1 MKLPENFRREKGQ
14 TKEKLRE
21 IDNKEAKEKLRD
33 KRRKKKGEKLNGI
46 GWADESLRTRSRIS
60 LERRKKQLRG
70 KIILINSAL
79 ALVIIMFVLV
89 GKVVSLNH
97 SSGET
102 VEDADK
108 AGKQAEAETVK
119 KDSKKG
125 SSNKSKATPE
135 PTPVVTEAPDGSE
148 RWIRKDLDS
157 SKPMVALT
165 FDDGPYAPV
174 TERILKVLKKYDS
187 SATFFCVGNRVPN
200 YTSVVKQ
207 AYEQG
212 CQLASH
218 TYEHAIL
225 TKLKKKKITWQV
237 EKVNQVMQD
246 TIGCQA
252 TALRPPGGLVSDKVK
267 STVKVP
273 MVCWNVDSEDWKS
286 RNAKKVLERCA
297 SIEDGDI
304 VLMHDLYPTTA
315 DAIEKL
321 VPRLV
326 KKGFQLV
333 TVDELFY
340 YKGID
345 AEAGTVY
352 FSGK

>member
-1 MKLPENFRREKGQ
+1 M
-14 TKEKLRE
+14 
-21 IDNKEAKEKLRD
+21 RD
-33 KRRKKKGEKLNGI
+33 KRKNGQGEKLKGI
-46 GWADESLRTRSRIS
+46 EWAGESLRERSKIS
-60 LERRKKQLRG
+60 LAQRKKQLRG
-70 KIILINSAL
+70 KMILINSAL

-89 GKVVSLNH
+89 GKVISLNRN
-97 SSGET
+97 SGET
-102 VEDADK
+102 VKDASK

-119 KDSKKG
+119 KDGKKD
-125 SSNKSKATPE
+125 SSQKSEATPK

-148 RWIRKDLDS
+148 QWIRKDLDS

-187 SATFFCVGNRVPN
+187 SATFFCVVNRVPS

-207 AYEQG
+207 AYKQG

-225 TKLKKKKITWQV
+225 TKLNKKKITWQI
-237 EKVNQVMQD
+237 EKANKVMQD
-246 TIGCQA
+246 VIGCRT
-252 TALRPPGGLVSDKVK
+252 TALRPPGGLVNDKVK
-267 STVKVP
+267 NTVKVP

-286 RNAKKVLERCA
+286 RNAKTILQRCA

-345 AEAGTVY
+345 AKAGTVY
-352 FSGK
+352 FSGR

>member
-1 MKLPENFRREKGQ
+1 MRDNGKNRPEGEFKGVGLAGD
-14 TKEKLRE
+14 TLK
-21 IDNKEAKEKLRD
+21 D
-33 KRRKKKGEKLNGI
+33 
-46 GWADESLRTRSRIS
+46 RSRGS
-60 LERRKKQLRG
+60 LERRKRQLRG
-70 KIILINSAL
+70 KLIMINSAL
-79 ALVIIMFVLV
+79 ALVIIMVVLV
-89 GKVVSLNH
+89 CRVVALNR
-97 SSGET
+97 GEGDA
-102 VEDADK
+102 VEVSDRLK
-108 AGKQAEAETVK
+108 NQAEAE
-119 KDSKKG
+119 SGKKG
-125 SSNKSKATPE
+125 SPKKAKATPK
-135 PTPVVTEAPDGSE
+135 PTPVATEAPNGSD
-148 RWIRKDLDS
+148 RWLRKDLDS

-174 TERILKVLKKYDS
+174 TERILAVLKKHGS

-218 TYEHAIL
+218 TFEHAIL
-225 TKLKKKKITWQV
+225 TKLKKSKITWQID
-237 EKVNQVMQD
+237 KVNEVMQD
-246 TIGCQA
+246 IAGCET
-252 TALRPPGGLVSDKVK
+252 TALRPPGGLISDKVK
-267 STVKVP
+267 KAVGVP

-286 RNAKKVLERCA
+286 RNKKKILDRCA

-321 VPRLV
+321 VPHLV

-340 YKGID
+340 YKGIKVKPG
-345 AEAGTVY
+345 EVY

>member
-1 MKLPENFRREKGQ
+1 ME
-14 TKEKLRE
+14 
-21 IDNKEAKEKLRD
+21 D
-33 KRRKKKGEKLNGI
+33 KRRKRMGGQSGGSFQKR
-46 GWADESLRTRSRIS
+46 DSLRERSKIS
-60 LERRKKQLRG
+60 LERRKKQIRG

-79 ALVIIMFVLV
+79 ALVIIMFVMV
-89 GKVVSLNH
+89 GKVVSLNRH
-97 SSGET
+97 GGEGIE
-102 VEDADK
+102 VAGRS
-108 AGKQAEAETVK
+108 GKQAEAESEK
-119 KDSKKG
+119 KDSKKD
-125 SSNKSKATPE
+125 SSKKSESTPTPE
-135 PTPVVTEAPDGSE
+135 PTPVATETPDGSVQ
-148 RWIRKDLDS
+148 WIRKDLDD

-174 TERILKVLKKYDS
+174 TERILNVLKKYNS

-200 YTSVVKQ
+200 YISVIEK

-225 TKLKKKKITWQV
+225 TKLKKKKINWQMDQV
-237 EKVNQVMQD
+237 DKVMEDV
-246 TIGCQA
+246 IGCKT
-252 TALRPPGGLVSDKVK
+252 TALRPPGGAVNDTVK
-267 STVKVP
+267 NTVKVP

-286 RNAKKVLERCA
+286 RNKKKILERCT
-297 SIEDGDI
+297 SIGDGDI

-315 DAIEKL
+315 DAVEKL

-326 KKGFQLV
+326 KEGYQLV

-340 YKGID
+340 YKGI
-345 AEAGTVY
+345 EAKGGTVY